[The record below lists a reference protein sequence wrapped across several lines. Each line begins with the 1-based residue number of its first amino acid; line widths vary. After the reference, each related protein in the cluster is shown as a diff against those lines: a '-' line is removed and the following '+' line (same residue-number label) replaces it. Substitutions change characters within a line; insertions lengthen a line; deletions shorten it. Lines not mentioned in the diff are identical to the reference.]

1 MSEADFVK
9 ELTEYERPYR
19 RMVFSFGDP
28 GAVPVT
34 KLGGAPWWPA
44 GTERPI
50 CEHGHQ
56 MLFIAQIRLDEVPG
70 IELERPP
77 TLLSFHYCEQCMA
90 DGNMAFGWHD
100 KGRQL
105 RYRVSLF
112 TELEKTPIDELG
124 IVVNDCSREEP
135 KLPTFHDGV
144 EVMCLSEIWEEFPG
158 RDVPDLQNIFNE
170 ERSKLGGWPY
180 WWHEPEYPEDE
191 LGNPMQFV
199 AQLHLED
206 CPDRAW
212 ACGSAYLY
220 VSEFTEDE
228 PEAEFIMQST

>member
-1 MSEADFVK
+1 MNIRWRSGHMIALTRYRELSNVHQLCCRFV
-9 ELTEYERPYR
+9 
-19 RMVFSFGDP
+19 
-28 GAVPVT
+28 
-34 KLGGAPWWPA
+34 
-44 GTERPI
+44 
-50 CEHGHQ
+50 
-56 MLFIAQIRLDEVPG
+56 
-70 IELERPP
+70 
-77 TLLSFHYCEQCMA
+77 CEQCMA

-112 TELEKTPIDELG
+112 TELEKTPIDQLG

-170 ERSKLGGWPY
+170 ERAKLGGWPY

-206 CPDRAW
+206 CPTGPSMRK
-212 ACGSAYLY
+212 CLLCTFPLKTNLKPNS
-220 VSEFTEDE
+220 
-228 PEAEFIMQST
+228 